1 MAQMLIRVTKE
12 MDDALKNLDD
22 DYFDTIYD
30 DGQRTI
36 IEGVYKQW
44 KDADEITQ

>member
-30 DGQRTI
+30 EGLRTI
-36 IEGVYKQW
+36 AEGVYKQW
-44 KDADEITQ
+44 REEE